1 MEFVRGAKLNDPS
14 GIAALGFTNEQVTD
28 ILNRTFY
35 EQMFQHG
42 FVHCG
47 THEYLSISLCF
58 LFSVYALFAYASCLV
73 QSGFVTI
80 LIVVYPTSPPESLAE
95 TVPAR
100 R

>member
-1 MEFVRGAKLNDPS
+1 MDPVS
-14 GIAALGFTNEQVTD
+14 TLPLCLWPHPGLVVSLCLFLSLPVT
-28 ILNRTFY
+28 
-35 EQMFQHG
+35 
-42 FVHCG
+42 
-47 THEYLSISLCF
+47 LSLSLSLFLFCF